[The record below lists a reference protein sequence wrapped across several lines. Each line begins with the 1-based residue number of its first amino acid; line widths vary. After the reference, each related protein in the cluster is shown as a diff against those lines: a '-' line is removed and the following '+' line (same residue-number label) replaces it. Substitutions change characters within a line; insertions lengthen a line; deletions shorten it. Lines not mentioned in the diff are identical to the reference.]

1 LIFNRV
7 THSIGKAPPFGGAF
21 PIECVHRTNGTQ
33 KRSIEAIRRK
43 KFLWL
48 DKISNFES
56 ATNNPICMK
65 ETGSNSNVPMKT
77 DILREKPK
85 KYEKSKDPMKTKR
98 PKSKVRES

>member
-1 LIFNRV
+1 
-7 THSIGKAPPFGGAF
+7 
-21 PIECVHRTNGTQ
+21 
-33 KRSIEAIRRK
+33 
-43 KFLWL
+43 
-48 DKISNFES
+48 
-56 ATNNPICMK
+56 MK